1 MTAAAS
7 TPTASPIDPRI
18 STVAAGIAEAIPG
31 AQVRLFGSRARGT
44 ARPDSDVDL
53 LITVP
58 DPWLTSHDRVRVLGD
73 LWRRF
78 SSHRLPLDL
87 LLYSESE
94 VIERQ
99 QYRSAVTTQAYQ
111 DGILLHG

>member
-1 MTAAAS
+1 MTAAVSILSAI
-7 TPTASPIDPRI
+7 PMDPRI
-18 STVAAGIAEAIPG
+18 SAIASGIAATIPS

-44 ARPDSDVDL
+44 ARPNSDVDL
-53 LITVP
+53 MITVP
-58 DPWLTSHDRVRVLGD
+58 DPWLASHDRVRVLGD

-78 SSHRLPLDL
+78 SCHQLPLDL

-99 QYRSAVTTQAYQ
+99 QFRSAVTTQAYQ
-111 DGILLHG
+111 EGILLHG